1 MKIGE
6 LKIVKCSKPKGY
18 VKLNLYFQS
27 IPDAENYNLNLNKD
41 FLLKKAKLLE
51 MNLSKRIEKRT
62 KQSKLKK
69 RLLTIEGSKYVMW
82 EKIKWKSNTNYA
94 QSQNFQIKCMKL

>member
-82 EKIKWKSNTNYA
+82 EKIK
-94 QSQNFQIKCMKL
+94 